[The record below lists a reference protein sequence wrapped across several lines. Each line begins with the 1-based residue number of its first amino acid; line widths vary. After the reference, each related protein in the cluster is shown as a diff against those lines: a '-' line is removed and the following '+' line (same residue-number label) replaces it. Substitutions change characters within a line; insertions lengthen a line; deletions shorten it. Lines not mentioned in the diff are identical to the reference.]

1 MYSFRDLCH
10 HGKKRRRSADN
21 TRGRSGCLKASLFY
35 LPTVG
40 SRAEIE
46 AGMAGLR
53 GDLYQQMLREV
64 LEQARLADELGYDS
78 VSFTEHHFHIEGF
91 ELSNNPVLLDLY
103 IALQTKRIRVGQLGI
118 VLPAANPIRV
128 AEDIAML
135 DHMTGG
141 RACAG
146 FARGY
151 QRRWVDVMAQQTH
164 GIHGA
169 LPHQHDEIDA
179 ANRAAF
185 EECFQ
190 IIKKAWTEPLLSY
203 QGKYWKIPAGETP
216 WTLDATLRWGAG
228 VENGILKSVGVVPK
242 PVQKPYPPIF
252 QPFASSEK
260 SIRWCA
266 KEGVTAILPPM
277 HATYEDNLHDVYG
290 AVSGRPRGQ
299 GVGLLRDVII
309 ADTDAEAV
317 ALWKN
322 SGVFSG
328 RAWFEPFGFRK
339 GVMDPVTGAAP
350 TAEESVELGYA
361 LVGTVDTVARNLE
374 KIKRRL
380 PVDWLFCY
388 TYNSLVPHAILMK
401 SIERFWTQ
409 VLPRVA

>member
-1 MYSFRDLCH
+1 M
-10 HGKKRRRSADN
+10 
-21 TRGRSGCLKASLFY
+21 KASLFY
-35 LPTVG
+35 LPSVG
-40 SRAEIE
+40 NRREIE

-53 GDLYQQMLREV
+53 GDLYQQMLREIS
-64 LEQARLADELGYDS
+64 EQVRLADDLGYDS

-103 IALQTKRIRVGQLGI
+103 FGMQTKRIRVGQLGI
-118 VLPAANPIRV
+118 VLPASNPIRV

-151 QRRWVDVMAQQTH
+151 QRRWVDVMAQQMH

-169 LPHQHDEIDA
+169 LPNQHDEIDA

-185 EECFQ
+185 EESFR
-190 IIKKAWTEPLLSY
+190 IIKKAWTEPMLDY
-203 QGKYWKIPAGETP
+203 QGKYWRIPAGETP
-216 WTLDATLRWGAG
+216 WEIEATLNWGAG
-228 VENGILKSVGVVPK
+228 VEGGILKQVGVVPK
-242 PVQKPYPPIF
+242 PLQKPHPPIF
-252 QPFASSEK
+252 QPFASSEN

-277 HATYEDNLHDVYG
+277 LPVYEDNLFDVYA

-299 GVGLLRDVII
+299 GMGLLRDVII
-309 ADTDAEAV
+309 ADTDAEAI
-317 ALWKN
+317 ALWKD

-328 RAWFEPFGFRK
+328 NAWFVPFGFRK
-339 GVMDPVTGAAP
+339 GVIDPVTGLGP
-350 TAEESVELGYA
+350 TAEETVERGLA

-374 KIKRRL
+374 KIRRRL
-380 PVDWLFCY
+380 PVDWVFCY

-401 SIERFWTQ
+401 SIEKFWTE
-409 VLPRVA
+409 VMPRVA

>member
-1 MYSFRDLCH
+1 V
-10 HGKKRRRSADN
+10 
-21 TRGRSGCLKASLFY
+21 KASLFY

-40 SRAEIE
+40 NRREIE

-53 GDLYQQMLREV
+53 SDLYQQMLREV
-64 LEQARLADELGYDS
+64 LAQVRLADELGYDS

-103 IALQTKRIRVGQLGI
+103 VGLQTKRIRVGQLGI
-118 VLPAANPIRV
+118 VLPASNPIRV

-135 DHMTGG
+135 DQMTGG

-190 IIKKAWTEPLLSY
+190 IVKKAWTEPMLSY
-203 QGKYWKIPAGETP
+203 QGRYWKIPPGETP
-216 WTLDATLRWGAG
+216 WTLDATLSWGAG

-277 HATYEDNLHDVYG
+277 HASYEEKLFDVY
-290 AVSGRPRGQ
+290 AEVSGRPRGQ
-299 GVGLLRDVII
+299 GMGLLRDVII
-309 ADTDAEAV
+309 ADSDAEAI
-317 ALWKN
+317 ALWKD

-339 GVMDPVTGAAP
+339 GVLDPVTGAAP
-350 TAEESVELGYA
+350 TAQESVEKGYA
-361 LVGTVDTVARNLE
+361 LVGTVDSVARSLE
-374 KIKRRL
+374 RIKKRL

-388 TYNSLVPHAILMK
+388 TYNSLVPHKVLMT
-401 SIERFWTQ
+401 SIERFWTE
-409 VLPRVA
+409 VIPRVA

>member
-1 MYSFRDLCH
+1 M
-10 HGKKRRRSADN
+10 
-21 TRGRSGCLKASLFY
+21 KASLFY
-35 LPTVG
+35 LPTLG
-40 SRAEIE
+40 NRREIE

-53 GDLYQQMLREV
+53 SDLYQQMLREI
-64 LEQARLADELGYDS
+64 LEQVRLADELGYDF

-103 IALQTKRIRVGQLGI
+103 FGLQTKRIRVGQLGI

-135 DHMTGG
+135 DQMTGG

-185 EECFQ
+185 EECFT
-190 IIKKAWTEPLLSY
+190 IIKKAWTEPMLAY
-203 QGKYWKIPAGETP
+203 EGKYWKIPAGATP
-216 WTLDATLRWGAG
+216 WTLEATLNWGAG
-228 VENGILKSVGVVPK
+228 IENGILKSVGVVPK
-242 PVQKPYPPIF
+242 PLQKPHPPIF

-277 HATYEDNLHDVYG
+277 HASYEDNLFNVY
-290 AVSGRPRGQ
+290 AEVSGRPRGQ
-299 GVGLLRDVII
+299 GMGLLRDVII

-317 ALWKN
+317 ALWKD

-339 GVMDPVTGAAP
+339 GVIDPVTGVAP
-350 TAEESVELGYA
+350 TAEESLRNGYA
-361 LVGTVDTVARNLE
+361 LVGTVDRVTRNLE
-374 KIKRRL
+374 AIKRRL

-388 TYNSLVPHAILMK
+388 TYNSLVPHPVLMR
-401 SIERFWTQ
+401 SIERFWTE